1 MSKRESNNTT
11 GFQIR
16 SLAIPV
22 FVPSLLFST
31 GEASLIPILPSAAQ
45 RLGAD
50 LPTAGFI
57 AGLTVMGMV
66 FFDIPS
72 SRIVNRLGERRAMIL
87 AAVIASLCIT
97 GALFATSIW
106 MLGISVFAAGS
117 MASIFALARHAFLTE
132 FVPFTHRARSLS
144 ILGGMFRG
152 GAFLGPMVGAGVVF
166 AFGEHW
172 VYTVGILFCLAA
184 ASVLLM
190 VPAGSI
196 QDTPTDTHSSPW
208 RIFAQERGKL
218 STVGLTSTILAM
230 LRTVRQIGLP
240 LWGLYIGM
248 HPGTVSLF
256 IGIAGALDVALF
268 YVSGQIMDRFGRR
281 WAVVPCLVGMA
292 VTHVA
297 LIFAHTPTWFLV
309 VAIAMSLAN
318 ATGSGVVLT
327 LGADMAPEGQRNE
340 FLAAY
345 RLLVDAGVAV
355 TPVVLSSL
363 TVAITLSGAIG
374 VMAGISLV
382 GAGMG
387 WRYLPKFGIR

>member
-1 MSKRESNNTT
+1 MVAANET
-11 GFQIR
+11 GNSTFKIR
-16 SLAIPV
+16 SLLLPV
-22 FVPSLLFST
+22 FLPSLLFSA
-31 GEASLIPILPSAAQ
+31 GEASLIPILPSAAE

-57 AGLTVMGMV
+57 AGLAMMGMV

-87 AAVIASLCIT
+87 AAAVA
-97 GALFATSIW
+97 ALFISMAFFSTNIW

-117 MASIFALARHAFLTE
+117 MASIFALARHAYLTE
-132 FVPFTHRARSLS
+132 FVPFDYRARSLS

-152 GAFLGPMVGAGVVF
+152 GGFLGPMLGAAVVF
-166 AFGEHW
+166 AFGESW
-172 VYTVGILFCLAA
+172 VYVLSLFFCIAA
-184 ASVLLM
+184 ATVLLL
-190 VPAGSI
+190 VPADSI
-196 QDTPTDTHSSPW
+196 QDTPADTHSSPW
-208 RIFAQERGKL
+208 NIFVQERAKL
-218 STVGLTSTILAM
+218 STVGLTSAILAM

-256 IGIAGALDVALF
+256 IGIAGALDFALF
-268 YVSGQIMDRFGRR
+268 YVSGQIMDKFGRR

-297 LIFAHTPTWFLV
+297 LLFAHTPTWFLV

-318 ATGSGVVLT
+318 ATGSGVILT
-327 LGADMAPEGQRNE
+327 LGADLAPVGQRNE

-345 RLLVDAGVAV
+345 RLLIDAGVAV
-355 TPVVLSSL
+355 TPVLLSTL
-363 TVAITLSGAIG
+363 TVAVTLSGAVG
-374 VMAGISLV
+374 VFAALSVV
-382 GAGMG
+382 GAGLG
-387 WRYLPKFGIR
+387 WRYLPRFGIK